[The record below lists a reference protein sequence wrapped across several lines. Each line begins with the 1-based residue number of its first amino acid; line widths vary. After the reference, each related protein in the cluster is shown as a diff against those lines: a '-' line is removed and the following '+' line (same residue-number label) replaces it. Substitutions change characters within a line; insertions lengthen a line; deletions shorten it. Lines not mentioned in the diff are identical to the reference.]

1 MSATKDDLKNFNR
14 SLQSSYSLGRDKIV
28 LLETILIFNRSYR
41 RLDASPQTKI
51 LPTPLTLSLFVQRLQ
66 TILINVTICCV
77 FILLWTFT
85 IMVCGERKVKKNYP
99 KRATT
104 APQQSYACCNNS
116 LVVGLNKQL

>member
-85 IMVCGERKVKKNYP
+85 IMVCGERKVKK
-99 KRATT
+99 TT
-104 APQQSYACCNNS
+104 RNGQQLRHSSRMHVAIIA
-116 LVVGLNKQL
+116 